1 MMDTKPRA
9 RAEIAVKLVQGD
21 NPTVEQGLRSAFEAA
36 IASDSQPTAI
46 ATHAAQMLGSGCL
59 VTLEADRGDWSRYRV
74 AIRGHLL
81 GQGPPVTIATVEL
94 TRTRSAG

>member
-1 MMDTKPRA
+1 MMGTKPRA
-9 RAEIAVKLVQGD
+9 QTEITVKLVQGD

-36 IASDSQPTAI
+36 VAASDQPATI
-46 ATHAAQMLGSGCL
+46 ATHAAQTLGSGCL
-59 VTLEADRGDWSRYRV
+59 VTLEAERGDWSRYRV

-94 TRTRSAG
+94 SRARR